1 MDKALEFLKKNFDWE
16 EIDAIIDDNISEF
29 VFEV

>member
-1 MDKALEFLKKNFDWE
+1 MNAFDFLRKNFDWE
-16 EIDAIIDDNISEF
+16 EIDAIVDDNISEF

>member
-1 MDKALEFLKKNFDWE
+1 MDAFQFIRKNFDWE
-16 EIDAIIDDNISEF
+16 EIDAIVDDNISEF